1 MIGGPESASRMIRCQ
16 GGGECLMRGVKIFS
30 RIQFLFGRSVMFS
43 SARLH
48 PPLRTYQERTRGFLR
63 SGPWPV
69 QQGQA
74 RPVV

>member
-1 MIGGPESASRMIRCQ
+1 
-16 GGGECLMRGVKIFS
+16 MRGVKIFS

-63 SGPWPV
+63 SAPWPV
-69 QQGQA
+69 QQGQG